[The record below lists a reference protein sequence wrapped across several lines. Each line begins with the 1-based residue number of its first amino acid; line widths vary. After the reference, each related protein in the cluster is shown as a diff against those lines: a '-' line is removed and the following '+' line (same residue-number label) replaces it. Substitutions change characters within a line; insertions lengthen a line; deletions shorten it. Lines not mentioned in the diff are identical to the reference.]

1 MRQYAYNKLGV
12 IEKEITILD
21 VGTSGVVVARIPE
34 GARVVNVNVTVDEAY
49 DGTTANK
56 VDLGVTGDL
65 TKFQNQLS
73 LAAVGGANSVR
84 QHTAAETTTDVLM
97 SVTGTVAAAGK
108 ATVSVLYRNASKY
121 VIGQ

>member
-1 MRQYAYNKLGV
+1 MRQYAYSKLCV

-34 GARVVNVNVTVDEAY
+34 GARVVSVNVTVDEAY
-49 DGTTANK
+49 NGITANE

-97 SVTGTVAAAGK
+97 SVTGTVATAGK

>member
-1 MRQYAYNKLGV
+1 MRQYVYNKFSV
-12 IEKEITILD
+12 IEKEITKLD

-34 GARVVNVNVTVDEAY
+34 GARVVSVNVTVDEAY